1 MEKRRMRPGS
11 RIARTVRSVA
21 LAIVAALVL
30 AACGNGDDGV
40 DTEFLT
46 LATGSTGG
54 TYFPLGGAM
63 AGVWN
68 DNLDT
73 VRVNTQ
79 SSGASVENLRLLEAG
94 EVELI
99 MAVNGVAAAGI
110 DGEGAFAEDG
120 ALENVAFV
128 GNIYGEVMQI
138 VARADSGITTIADMA
153 GQRIAIGPPGS
164 GTEVLA
170 RTILETEGIDP
181 DNDIQA
187 FQDTFGDAT
196 EGMRDGRID
205 AAFAILALPHGGTI
219 DLANS
224 VDLTLVTIEGS
235 LLDTL
240 LANDPTLSPLE
251 VSADIYPNLT
261 GGATFVTNWATLYTR
276 PELSEDTVYNLTK
289 VLYEQNESIA
299 NAHAA
304 GNQIQI
310 TTATDGRAEVPMHPG
325 AERYYNEVGAL

>member
-1 MEKRRMRPGS
+1 MHTKKRTTR
-11 RIARTVRSVA
+11 AVRA
-21 LAIVAALVL
+21 LAAGIVAALVL
-30 AACGNGDDGV
+30 VACGGDEGADG
-40 DTEFLT
+40 DTQFLT

-94 EVELI
+94 EVDLI

-110 DGEGAFAEDG
+110 AGEGAFADDG

-128 GNIYGEVMQI
+128 GNVYGEVMQI
-138 VARADSGITTIADMA
+138 VARADSGIATIADMA
-153 GQRIAIGPPGS
+153 GKRIAIGPPGS

-170 RTILETEGIDP
+170 RTILETEGLDP
-181 DNDIQA
+181 DSDIQA

-205 AAFAILALPHGGTI
+205 AAFAILALPHGGTV
-219 DLANS
+219 DLATS

-251 VSADIYPNLT
+251 VDADIYPNLT
-261 GGATFVTNWATLYTR
+261 SGATFVTNWATLYTR
-276 PELSEDTVYNLTK
+276 PELSEDVVYDLTR
-289 VLYEQNESIA
+289 VLYEENESIA

-304 GNQIQI
+304 GRQIQI
-310 TTATDGRAEVPMHPG
+310 STATDGRADVPMHPG

>member
-1 MEKRRMRPGS
+1 MRGIIERSS
-11 RIARTVRSVA
+11 RTFRA
-21 LAIVAALVL
+21 LALLVVGAFALV
-30 AACGNGDDGV
+30 ACGGDTADG

-68 DNLDT
+68 DNLDGI
-73 VRVNTQ
+73 RVNTQ

-110 DGEGAFAEDG
+110 AGEGAFEDDG

-138 VARADSGITTIADMA
+138 IARADSGIESVADMA
-153 GQRIAIGPPGS
+153 GMDIAIGPPGS

-170 RTILETEGIDP
+170 RTILETQGIDP
-181 DNDIQA
+181 DSDITA
-187 FQDTFGDAT
+187 HQDTFGDAT

-205 AAFAILALPHGGTI
+205 AAFAILALPHGGTV

-224 VDLTLVTIEGS
+224 VDLTLISIEGD

-240 LANDPTLSPLE
+240 LANDSTLSALD
-251 VSADIYPNLT
+251 VDADIYPNLT
-261 GGATFVTNWATLYTR
+261 AGATFVTNWATLYTS
-276 PELSEDTVYNLTK
+276 PDLSDDTVYALTQ
-289 VLYEQNESIA
+289 VLYEHNESIA
-299 NAHAA
+299 AAHAV
-304 GNQIQI
+304 GGQIQI
-310 TTATDGRAEVPMHPG
+310 DTATDGRAGIPMHPG
-325 AERYYNEVGAL
+325 AERYYDEVGAN